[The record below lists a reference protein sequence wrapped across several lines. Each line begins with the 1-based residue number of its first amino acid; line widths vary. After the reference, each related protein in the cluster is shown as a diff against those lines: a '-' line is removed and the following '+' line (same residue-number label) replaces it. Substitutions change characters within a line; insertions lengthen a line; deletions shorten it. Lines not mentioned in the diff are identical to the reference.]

1 MDTKKPT
8 KRKIR
13 PTMQQ
18 LGYLSELLQTGNG
31 RGALGQIAETCGVN
45 HSSVVRYLKTCVENG
60 YLNPDYSFTKSGLA
74 YIQSYQQLIEEL
86 RMYLRRIG
94 IPDQELDENVRDM
107 VENMDYYTLSSMIRN
122 DLKMKNVYSVEKQKH
137 VTTNFI
143 GEILR
148 YGNFKVQFMIYRMSE
163 AGGGPSMADRGFEKP
178 ANLKHNKRG
187 SWLELKI
194 CDMNAHSRGNGEN
207 MIGHMK
213 SLKYEQSGVMHE
225 ADIRDNIVRIPLQAC
240 RYHCSQ
246 GGAVRGMIPITL
258 TCSVGRTHMP
268 ESTALL
274 IFWL

>member
-1 MDTKKPT
+1 MDTKKTT

-31 RGALGQIAETCGVN
+31 RGTLRQIAETCGVN

-122 DLKMKNVYSVEKQKH
+122 DLKMKNVYSVEKQTH

-143 GEILR
+143 GEILPH
-148 YGNFKVQFMIYRMSE
+148 F
-163 AGGGPSMADRGFEKP
+163 
-178 ANLKHNKRG
+178 
-187 SWLELKI
+187 
-194 CDMNAHSRGNGEN
+194 
-207 MIGHMK
+207 
-213 SLKYEQSGVMHE
+213 
-225 ADIRDNIVRIPLQAC
+225 
-240 RYHCSQ
+240 
-246 GGAVRGMIPITL
+246 
-258 TCSVGRTHMP
+258 
-268 ESTALL
+268 
-274 IFWL
+274 